1 MAFSRRGFLRALGTG
16 MAMSA
21 VPAIP
26 TLSNAIPFEPA
37 RSRRPGSPIL
47 LNSNENA
54 YGPSRPVRETLQR
67 ALANISRYPVSNDA
81 LVARLAELHH
91 VSPESLL
98 VGCGSTEM
106 LRVLAAGLRG
116 LLPDAGDTD
125 DADGALASM
134 RSCMCWACNRRR
146 MVRATGRRLRHR
158 APAKSP
164 LSPSGSDCRAFR
176 A

>member
-16 MAMSA
+16 MAVSA

-26 TLSNAIPFEPA
+26 TLSNALRFEPA
-37 RSRRPGSPIL
+37 RLRRPGSPIL

-67 ALANISRYPVSNDA
+67 ALANSSRYPVSNDA
-81 LVARLAELHH
+81 LVARLAALHH

-106 LRVLAAGLRG
+106 LRVLAAA
-116 LLPDAGDTD
+116 LLGPGRMLITASPTFEAISDYASQC
-125 DADGALASM
+125 GAQTVAVPLITNIRTSWM
-134 RSCMCWACNRRR
+134 RCSR
-146 MVRATGRRLRHR
+146 
-158 APAKSP
+158 K
-164 LSPSGSDCRAFR
+164 
-176 A
+176 